1 MQRGGTRVKAHLPI
15 IMEDLNE
22 PFALSAIGATR
33 FRESAP
39 SPSFR
44 RMIEVSPGEEVIE
57 YALFW
62 RYDIQHLYDLEHIW
76 VTLTDGGPTTVEA
89 SFHGKYLNASR
100 LATRADD
107 GRSILYCQPGKHAFL
122 PDPSLFA
129 LLPDS
134 EFCCN
139 RDAGEAG
146 LLVTGP
152 FEGLLHSSPSIDAR
166 VKAHIKGRW
175 AFSPSWQWREMETD
189 SVPLMGWD
197 ELKVHIVH
205 AVEEELSLTP

>member
-1 MQRGGTRVKAHLPI
+1 MKSFLPL
-15 IMEDLNE
+15 IMEDCNE
-22 PFALSAIGATR
+22 PFALSAIGVTR
-33 FRESAP
+33 FVESGP

-44 RMIEVSPGEEVIE
+44 RIISLKAGEEVIE

-76 VTLTDGGPTTVEA
+76 VTLTEGVPTNIEA

-100 LATRADD
+100 LATRTDD
-107 GRSILYCQPGKHAFL
+107 GRFIIYCQPGKHAFL

-134 EFCCN
+134 EYCCN

-152 FEGLLHSSPSIDAR
+152 FEGLLHTDEQINER
-166 VKAHIKGRW
+166 VKAHIKERW
-175 AFSPSWQWREMETD
+175 AFSPSWQWRVMKT
-189 SVPLMGWD
+189 STVPQMGWD
-197 ELKVHIVH
+197 ALKVHVVQTIE
-205 AVEEELSLTP
+205 AELSLIP

>member
-1 MQRGGTRVKAHLPI
+1 MNSSLPL

-22 PFALSAIGATR
+22 PFALSAIAVTR
-33 FRESAP
+33 FVESGP

-44 RMIEVSPGEEVIE
+44 RIISVKAGEEVIE

-76 VTLTDGGPTTVEA
+76 VTLTEGEPTTIEA

-100 LATRADD
+100 LATRNDD
-107 GRSILYCQPGKHAFL
+107 GRFIIYCQPGKHAFL

-129 LLPDS
+129 LIPDS
-134 EFCCN
+134 ESCCN

-152 FEGLLHSSPSIDAR
+152 FEGLLQTDERINER
-166 VKAHIKGRW
+166 VRAHIKETW
-175 AFSPSWQWREMETD
+175 AFLPSWQWRAMETS
-189 SVPLMGWD
+189 SVPQMGWD
-197 ELKVHIVH
+197 ELKVHIVQSI
-205 AVEEELSLTP
+205 EEELTLIP